1 LVCKSLLK
9 LIILGVRKTYD
20 RIQELYYGITEGQVK
35 WVIVRCAICTLQAA
49 NKGKPPIKP
58 IKVKFCL
65 EQLVIDL
72 MDFRAMADGDW
83 KWVFNKKEPL
93 SRYIWLDPL
102 KDKTAA
108 GVCDNLVKWF
118 GANGH
123 PQKLYVTPAIF
134 ICSERP

>member
-1 LVCKSLLK
+1 
-9 LIILGVRKTYD
+9 
-20 RIQELYYGITEGQVK
+20 
-35 WVIVRCAICTLQAA
+35 VIVRCAICTLQAA

-123 PQKLYVTPAIF
+123 PQKLYVTSAIF
-134 ICSERP
+134 ICFERS

>member
-1 LVCKSLLK
+1 
-9 LIILGVRKTYD
+9 
-20 RIQELYYGITEGQVK
+20 
-35 WVIVRCAICTLQAA
+35 VIVRCAICTLQAA

-72 MDFRAMADGDW
+72 MDFRAMADGNW
-83 KWVFNKKEPL
+83 KWIFNKKEPL

-123 PQKLYVTPAIF
+123 PQKLYVTSAIF
-134 ICSERP
+134 KCSTANFI